1 MSMPESCNARVA
13 KFTELFMPVRSTPA
27 IAQRVQGFIT
37 ARTGGKKLHEFLENG
52 ATEEAKLGLLDEL
65 NSILETKDYE
75 RLPKEPRGQAAPTG
89 TVPAA
94 ETPKEEPTVTFV
106 KRPLIPVRTADGG
119 TGYQLG
125 APKEETVPA
134 DPAPTVAKPV
144 LVSTPSVTPETR
156 RHPDAVAAVDTP
168 APGSVPPAADPA
180 AALAALIRQMIPAPP
195 PPPPAAPSLTEEQVK
210 AIVRT
215 VLADTLEVLVGALRG
230 AK

>member
-37 ARTGGKKLHEFLENG
+37 ARTGGKKLHEYLENG
-52 ATEEAKLGLLDEL
+52 STEEQKIALLDEL
-65 NSILETKDYE
+65 NEILEAKDYE

-94 ETPKEEPTVTFV
+94 EPTSAVNPKFAGQAFV
-106 KRPLIPVRTADGG
+106 V
-119 TGYQLG
+119 
-125 APKEETVPA
+125 
-134 DPAPTVAKPV
+134 PTVAKPV

-156 RHPDAVAAVDTP
+156 RHPDAVCAVDAP

-180 AALAALIRQMIPAPP
+180 AALAALLRQMMP
-195 PPPPAAPSLTEEQVK
+195 PPPPAAPSMTEEQVK
-210 AIVRT
+210 VIVRT

>member
-13 KFTELFMPVRSTPA
+13 KFTELFMPVRSIPA

-37 ARTGGKKLHEFLENG
+37 ARTGGKKLHEYLENG
-52 ATEEAKLGLLDEL
+52 STEEQKIALLDEL
-65 NSILETKDYE
+65 NEILEKKDYE
-75 RLPKEPRGQAAPTG
+75 KLPKEPRGQAAPTG
-89 TVPAA
+89 TVPEPEPA
-94 ETPKEEPTVTFV
+94 KEETVTFV

-125 APKEETVPA
+125 APTEVTVPA
-134 DPAPTVAKPV
+134 APAAAVEAPKPAAKLV
-144 LVSTPSVTPETR
+144 LVNTPSVP
-156 RHPDAVAAVDTP
+156 AVPPPAPAPAAVDP
-168 APGSVPPAADPA
+168 AV
-180 AALAALIRQMIPAPP
+180 ALAALLRQMMP

>member
-13 KFTELFMPVRSTPA
+13 KFTELFMPVRSTTA

-52 ATEEAKLGLLDEL
+52 ATEEAKIGLLDEL
-65 NSILETKDYE
+65 NSILEAKDYE

-94 ETPKEEPTVTFV
+94 EEVKTSAVNPKFAGQVFSVPTNGIACTDTPHLTEAERAYVTG
-106 KRPLIPVRTADGG
+106 KTDE
-119 TGYQLG
+119 
-125 APKEETVPA
+125 K
-134 DPAPTVAKPV
+134 PAPTVAKPV
-144 LVSTPSVTPETR
+144 LVSTPSV
-156 RHPDAVAAVDTP
+156 AP
-168 APGSVPPAADPA
+168 APVVETAAAADPA

>member
-13 KFTELFMPVRSTPA
+13 KFTELFMPVRSIPA

-37 ARTGGKKLHEFLENG
+37 ARTGGKKLHEYLENG
-52 ATEEAKLGLLDEL
+52 STEEQKIALLDEL
-65 NSILETKDYE
+65 NEILEKKDYE
-75 RLPKEPRGQAAPTG
+75 KLPKEPRGQAAPTG
-89 TVPAA
+89 TVPEPEPA
-94 ETPKEEPTVTFV
+94 KEETVTFV

-119 TGYQLG
+119 TGYQVG
-125 APKEETVPA
+125 DPSEVTVPA
-134 DPAPTVAKPV
+134 APAAAVEAPKPAAKLV
-144 LVSTPSVTPETR
+144 LVNTPSVP
-156 RHPDAVAAVDTP
+156 AVPPP
-168 APGSVPPAADPA
+168 APATVDPA
-180 AALAALIRQMIPAPP
+180 AALAALIRQMVP